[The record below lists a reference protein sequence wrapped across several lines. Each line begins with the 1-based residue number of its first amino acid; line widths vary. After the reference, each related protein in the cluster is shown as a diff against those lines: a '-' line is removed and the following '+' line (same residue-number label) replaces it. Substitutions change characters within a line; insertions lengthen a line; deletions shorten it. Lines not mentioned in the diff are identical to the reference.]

1 MFLRGRKKRENFEL
15 LLFLLKKL
23 KLLFETAEK
32 MITFEQNIPA
42 LIKKCEFAPVLGVM
56 CVGLSISDGNNVI
69 IELS

>member
-1 MFLRGRKKRENFEL
+1 MKKNDL
-15 LLFLLKKL
+15 LQFWIKKL

-42 LIKKCEFAPVLGVM
+42 LIKKCEFAPLLRAM
-56 CVGLSISDGNNVI
+56 CVVVMISYGRIVI